1 MTEFKHA
8 EIIGPFT
15 APEYCYA
22 SVGGYKVPYIK
33 LVKLTG
39 EKDGKIE
46 IHLDSNV
53 WVVDDTEID
62 LILHMLATC
71 MARAAGYTSH
81 GENSEPFN
89 PFKLKMIGL

>member
-1 MTEFKHA
+1 MNDYKHA

-15 APEYCYA
+15 APEYSYA
-22 SVGGYKVPYIK
+22 IVNGCKVPYIK

-46 IHLDSNV
+46 VHLDSNA
-53 WVVDDTEID
+53 WIVDDSEIEVV
-62 LILHMLATC
+62 LHMLAMC

-81 GENSEPFN
+81 GINSEPFN
-89 PFKLKMIGL
+89 PFKVEMIGM